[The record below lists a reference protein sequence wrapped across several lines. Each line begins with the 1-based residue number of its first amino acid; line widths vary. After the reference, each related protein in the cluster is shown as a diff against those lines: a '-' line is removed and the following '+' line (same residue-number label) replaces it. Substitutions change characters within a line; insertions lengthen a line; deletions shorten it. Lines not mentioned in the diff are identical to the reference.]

1 MFEVLHYIGSCL
13 LKVIKTKLKGV
24 SKKQRKLIAKVD
36 QQQQRKRLS
45 TDEDPF
51 LASIRRTKNI
61 NSHCLHN
68 EGKLQKNDITH
79 YTNFKL
85 KKKSPCVF
93 LHHQVKSLSAMSQI
107 TLHLQKKP
115 QIVVFQTAAM

>member
-68 EGKLQKNDITH
+68 EGKLQKNEIDITPIL
-79 YTNFKL
+79 N
-85 KKKSPCVF
+85 
-93 LHHQVKSLSAMSQI
+93 
-107 TLHLQKKP
+107 
-115 QIVVFQTAAM
+115 